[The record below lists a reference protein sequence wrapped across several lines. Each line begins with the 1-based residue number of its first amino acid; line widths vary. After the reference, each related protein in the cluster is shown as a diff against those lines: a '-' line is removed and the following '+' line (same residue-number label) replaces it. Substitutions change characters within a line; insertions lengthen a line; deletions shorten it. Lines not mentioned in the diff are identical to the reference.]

1 MTAHMSPYLSFRGDA
16 AAAFAFYQ
24 SVFGG
29 ELSSNTFGEFGAPDA
44 PADQIMH
51 AALEVSGF
59 TLMGSDVPPGMDYAD
74 GARIRVILHG
84 DDEDTLRRWWNGLAD
99 GADVEVELATQMW
112 GDTYGALTDRFGIGW
127 QVNITTGDAPTD

>member
-1 MTAHMSPYLSFRGDA
+1 MSPYLSFRGDA

-51 AALEVSGF
+51 AALEVAGF
-59 TLMGSDVPPGMDYAD
+59 TLMPP
-74 GARIRVILHG
+74 
-84 DDEDTLRRWWNGLAD
+84 LAMKAPAYL
-99 GADVEVELATQMW
+99 GATQFRSQLVW
-112 GDTYGALTDRFGIGW
+112 TACPHPEAAHYRWARHGT
-127 QVNITTGDAPTD
+127 Q